1 MVVLITLRQQQRWW
15 LVQQTQS
22 QHHNQG
28 SSNPSCSWF
37 WFFHSWFCKKIKKW
51 HEHVSALLKEMDGV
65 INCPIHLLHWDTHS
79 VVAIECVFHSVSL
92 KKNVPFILMHKWT
105 FEHGNTPYLYPVW
118 GAKDVLNSSFNPF
131 TSWSSMA
138 ISVNS
143 TLLVF
148 HFSLNVRPK

>member
-65 INCPIHLLHWDTHS
+65 INCPIHLLHWDAHS

-92 KKNVPFILMHKWT
+92 KKKISLSYWCINGLLSTAILVSLPSLGSEGCVEFQFQSFHELILNGNFRKQHIAGIPF
-105 FEHGNTPYLYPVW
+105 
-118 GAKDVLNSSFNPF
+118 
-131 TSWSSMA
+131 
-138 ISVNS
+138 
-143 TLLVF
+143 LLEC
-148 HFSLNVRPK
+148 KT

>member
-79 VVAIECVFHSVSL
+79 VVAIECVFHSVRFKKKISL
-92 KKNVPFILMHKWT
+92 SYWCINGLLSTAILHIFTQFGERMMCWI
-105 FEHGNTPYLYPVW
+105 PVSILSRADPQW
-118 GAKDVLNSSFNPF
+118 QFP
-131 TSWSSMA
+131 
-138 ISVNS
+138 
-143 TLLVF
+143 
-148 HFSLNVRPK
+148 